1 MFHFYAMLSRMKL
14 INRWGLMRNT
24 RSENICEHSFDTAV
38 IAHALAVLRNRRFG
52 GNVSPERAAVLA
64 MFHDVTEILTGDL
77 PTPVKYDN
85 PEIREAYRQVEKAAQ
100 KRLLSL
106 LPGDLR
112 PDYGPLL
119 EQNSKLD
126 APLLPLVRA
135 ADKISALIK
144 CVEERRMGNAEF
156 RKAEQ
161 SLRSAVKEM
170 NLPEADCFLEEFL
183 PSYELTLDEQDT
195 LRKL

>member
-14 INRWGLMRNT
+14 INRWGLMRNI
-24 RSENICEHSFDTAV
+24 RSENICEHSFDAAV

-52 GNVSPERAAVLA
+52 GNVNPERAAVLA

-119 EQNSKLD
+119 EQNGRLD